1 VLDTLAR
8 SCYKRRWLTL
18 ILWVVAGFGVF
29 IVGQSAGADLNADFR
44 LPESDSQRAFELL
57 EERFPA
63 QSGDTARIVFKAPQT
78 VDDPAVRQPIEQLFG
93 EIARIDHITEVQ
105 SPYLPGLPFVSP
117 DRNVAFATVAFD
129 VIGPDLPD
137 EVIDEIRER
146 VDDAQLPAGVQVELG
161 GTVVRFSDQ
170 EQGGFQEGVGVLAA
184 IVILLVAFGSVI
196 AMGLPIMTAIF
207 GLLIGIGGIG
217 LFAHLVNIPEF
228 APQLAGMI
236 GLGVGIDYALFIVT
250 RYRQAL
256 HSGMDPEDAIALSI
270 TTAGRAVLFAG
281 VTVVISLL
289 GLFLI
294 GLEFIQGLA
303 IGASF
308 TVLVIMIAS
317 VTLLPAVLGFAGHA
331 IDRLRVPFLHRD
343 ESDHR
348 DSFWFRWS
356 RIVQRRPWPAA
367 VAGSLI
373 LVVLAIPFFSI
384 RLGFSDEGNDPETT
398 SARRAYDLLAEGFG
412 AGFNGPL
419 ILAAEIDSPDDTT
432 TLATI
437 SSSIASIEGVAF
449 VSPPRSSPGGDA
461 AVMTVIPQSAP
472 QDQQTQA
479 LVERLHSEIP
489 RLVGADG
496 PTVHVGGFTAAF
508 VDMSDYLERRL
519 PYFIGAV
526 VVLSFLLLMVVF
538 RSLLIP
544 LKAAIVNMLGIGAAY
559 GIVVAIF
566 QWGWMKDVFGVE
578 RTGPIEPFLP
588 MMLFAILFGLSMD
601 YEVFL
606 MSRIREEYL
615 RSKRNDIAVADGL
628 AATARVITAA
638 AAIMVTLFLSFVVFG
653 GDRTIKLFGL
663 GLAVAIFLDATLI
676 RMVVVPSLM
685 ELFGDANWWLP
696 RWLDRII
703 PKVSIERVPDAVSEA
718 PATVVVAETASAR
731 DGGSRRPASKK
742 KVSRPKPKTS
752 ARKTTTKPAASRK
765 SAPRKTTAKKPP
777 RKSSPRT

>member
-1 VLDTLAR
+1 MLDTLAR

-18 ILWVVAGFGVF
+18 ILWIVAGFGVF
-29 IVGQSAGADLNADFR
+29 IVGQTAGADLNTDFR
-44 LPESDSQRAFELL
+44 LPDSDSQEAFDLL
-57 EERFPA
+57 EDRFPA
-63 QSGDTARIVFKAPQT
+63 QSGDTARVVFKAPSG
-78 VDDPAVRQPIEQLFG
+78 VDDPAVRLPMEQLFADL
-93 EIARIDHITEVQ
+93 ERFEHVAEVS
-105 SPYLPGLPFVSP
+105 SPYEPGLPTISP
-117 DRNVAFATVAFD
+117 DRKVAFASIALS
-129 VIGPDLPD
+129 VIGPDFPKD
-137 EVIDEIRER
+137 EVDEMRDRIEET
-146 VDDAQLPAGVQVELG
+146 QLPAGVQVELG

-217 LFAHLVNIPEF
+217 LFAHFLDIPEF

-256 HSGMDPEDAIALSI
+256 HSGMSPEDSVALSI

-281 VTVVISLL
+281 ITVVISLL

-294 GLEFIQGLA
+294 GLEFVQGLA
-303 IGASF
+303 VGASF

-331 IDRLRVPFLHRD
+331 IDSLRVPFLHRD

-373 LVVLAIPFFSI
+373 LLVLAIPFFSI

-412 AGFNGPL
+412 AGFNGPFV
-419 ILAAEIDSPDDTT
+419 LAAEINSPDDTI

-437 SSSIASIEGVAF
+437 SSSIANIEGVAF
-449 VSPPRSSPGGDA
+449 VSPPRTSPDGDA
-461 AVMTVIPQSAP
+461 AVMTVIPRSAP
-472 QDQQTQA
+472 QDEETQK
-479 LVERLHSEIP
+479 LVERLHDELP
-489 RLVGADG
+489 RLVGPDG
-496 PTVHVGGFTAAF
+496 PTIHVGGFTAAF
-508 VDMSDYLERRL
+508 VDMSNYLERRL
-519 PYFIGAV
+519 PFFIGAV

-544 LKAAIVNMLGIGAAY
+544 LKAAIVNMLGIGASY
-559 GIVVAIF
+559 GIIVAIF
-566 QWGWMKDVFGVE
+566 QWGWLKDVFGVE

-638 AAIMVTLFLSFVVFG
+638 AAIMVTLFLSFVIFG
-653 GDRTIKLFGL
+653 GERTIKLFGL

-696 RWLDRII
+696 HWLDRII
-703 PKVSIERVPDAVSEA
+703 PKVSIERVPDVVADA
-718 PATVVVAETASAR
+718 PATPVVPETVRAAR
-731 DGGSRRPASKK
+731 GVTRPATKKVARPKAKASTSKK
-742 KVSRPKPKTS
+742 KPA
-752 ARKTTTKPAASRK
+752 ARKPAT
-765 SAPRKTTAKKPP
+765 RKTTAKKKPARKTGP
-777 RKSSPRT
+777 RP

>member
-1 VLDTLAR
+1 MLDTLAR

-18 ILWVVAGFGVF
+18 ILWIAAGIGVF
-29 IVGQSAGADLNADFR
+29 VVGQTAGADLNADFR
-44 LPESDSQRAFELL
+44 LPASDSQRAFELL

-63 QSGDTARIVFKAPQT
+63 QSGDTARIVFKAPQG
-78 VDDPAVRQPIEQLFG
+78 VDDPAVKQPLEQVFG
-93 EIARIDHITEVQ
+93 EIARIDHVAEVQ
-105 SPYLPGLPFVSP
+105 SPYQPGLPFVSQ
-117 DRNVAFATVAFD
+117 DRKVAFATVAFD

-137 EVIDEIRER
+137 KVIDDIRAR
-146 VDDAQLPAGVQVELG
+146 LDAAELPPGVQIELG

-170 EQGGFQEGVGVLAA
+170 EQGGLQEGVGVLAA
-184 IVILLVAFGSVI
+184 IVILVVAFGSVI

-207 GLLIGIGGIG
+207 GLLIGIGAIE
-217 LFAHLVNIPEF
+217 LFAHFINIPEF

-256 HSGMDPEDAIALSI
+256 HSGLEPEDAIALSI

-281 VTVVISLL
+281 ITVVISLL

-294 GLEFIQGLA
+294 GLEFVQGLA
-303 IGASF
+303 VGASF

-317 VTLLPAVLGFAGHA
+317 VTLLPAVLGFTGHA

-373 LVVLAIPFFSI
+373 LIVFAIPFFSI

-398 SARRAYDLLAEGFG
+398 GARRAYDLLAEGFG
-412 AGFNGPL
+412 PGFNGPL
-419 ILAAEIDSPDDTT
+419 LLAAEIDGPDDVTA
-432 TLATI
+432 LATL
-437 SSSIASIEGVAF
+437 SSSLSRVDGVAF
-449 VSPPRSSPGGDA
+449 VSPPRNSPRGDA
-461 AVMTVIPQSAP
+461 AVMTVIPRSAP
-472 QDQQTQA
+472 QDEATQK
-479 LVERLHSEIP
+479 LVDRLHTEIP
-489 RLVGADG
+489 RLVGTDG

-559 GIVVAIF
+559 GVVVAIF
-566 QWGWMKDVFGVE
+566 QWGWIKDVFGVE

-638 AAIMVTLFLSFVVFG
+638 AAIMVTLFLSFVIFG
-653 GDRTIKLFGL
+653 GERTIKLFGL
-663 GLAVAIFLDATLI
+663 GLAVAIFLDATII
-676 RMVVVPSLM
+676 RMIVVPSLM

-696 RWLDRII
+696 HWLDRII
-703 PKVSIERVPDAVSEA
+703 PKVSIERVPDAVADA
-718 PATVVVAETASAR
+718 PATVLAPVTAQAR

-742 KVSRPKPKTS
+742 VSRPKVKKAS
-752 ARKTTTKPAASRK
+752 SRSKAGAKPAVRK
-765 SAPRKTTAKKPP
+765 SAPRKSTAKKPA
-777 RKSSPRT
+777 RKSSPRR